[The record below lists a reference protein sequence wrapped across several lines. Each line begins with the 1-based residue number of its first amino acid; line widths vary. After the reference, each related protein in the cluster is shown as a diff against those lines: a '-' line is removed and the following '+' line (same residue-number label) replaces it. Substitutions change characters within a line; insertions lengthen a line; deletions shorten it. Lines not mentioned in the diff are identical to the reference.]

1 MRLEWN
7 PTKAA
12 ANLTKHGVSFQ
23 EAATVFRDP
32 LSVTG
37 ADPDHSYD
45 EERFITMGASTRGRL
60 LIVAHTDHGDTI
72 RIINARPVT
81 AGERVIY
88 EES

>member
-1 MRLEWN
+1 VRFEWN
-7 PTKAA
+7 STKAA

-45 EERFITMGASTRGRL
+45 EERFITMGASTGGRL
-60 LIVAHTDHGDTI
+60 LTLLTPTMEIQSGSST
-72 RIINARPVT
+72 
-81 AGERVIY
+81 RVQ
-88 EES
+88 